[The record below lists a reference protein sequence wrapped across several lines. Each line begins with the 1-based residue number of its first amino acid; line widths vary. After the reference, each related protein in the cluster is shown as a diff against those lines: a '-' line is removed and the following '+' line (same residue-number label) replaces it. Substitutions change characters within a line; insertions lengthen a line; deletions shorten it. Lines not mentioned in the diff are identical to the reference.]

1 MKHRIVPMVIILL
14 VLAGLGGYYW
24 YSTANAADPNK
35 LELSGNIEAT
45 RVNVAAETTGRIL
58 ELKAANGAEVKKGDT
73 LAELD
78 STLLGLQYDQAKA
91 ALAAAGVAGNPVQ
104 VALAQA
110 NFNLSEYNL
119 KRATVTAPVDGTVID
134 RPYNAGEMATAG
146 AALFTLADLSKV
158 TMTVYVPE
166 NSIGKIKLNGSV
178 DLKTDS
184 FANDTFKGTI
194 TKIAEKAEFTP
205 ASIQT
210 KEQRVNLVFAV
221 TISLDNA
228 DGKLKPGMP
237 ADATISLK

>member
-1 MKHRIVPMVIILL
+1 MKRRVIPMVIILL

-35 LELSGNIEAT
+35 LALSGNIEAT
-45 RVNVAAETTGRIL
+45 RINVAAETTGRIL
-58 ELKAANGAEVKKGDT
+58 ELKAENGATVKKGDT
-73 LAELD
+73 LALLD

-104 VALAQA
+104 IALAQA
-110 NFNLSEYNL
+110 NFNLAEYNL
-119 KRATVTAPVDGTVID
+119 KRATVVSPIDGTVID
-134 RPYNAGEMATAG
+134 RPFNAGEMAAAGTA
-146 AALFTLADLSKV
+146 LYTIADLTKV
-158 TMTVYVPE
+158 TLTVYVPE
-166 NSIGKIKLNGSV
+166 ASIGKIKLNDNV
-178 DLKTDS
+178 DVATDS
-184 FANDTFKGTI
+184 FNGDTFKGTI

-221 TISLDNA
+221 TITLDNA